1 MLADKEIIMN
11 AISNLG
17 FEVFRNGQF
26 HWNSSNT
33 PDMYINQDGTIH
45 CWTSS
50 PFKNNTTN
58 HGDLIDF
65 LQMTNINQTFKEA
78 KEEAERLTG
87 LTLPSLDSYKDNGYT
102 VDNTNRK
109 TGFIDEEFIK
119 NFDVARVENFE
130 RYKELLNQALPS
142 LDFKQ
147 QKEIALQYQIGYI
160 KQSDRL
166 SMPIRDEENRIVTLW
181 KYNKNPNSY
190 TNDKSVEVT
199 PSKVLFTKGRD
210 RCPFNLYDIQDYR
223 KDMNQEIFLCGG
235 EKDTLNMIGNG
246 YRAITLGSENENLK
260 DKYKPFFQDLKIV
273 IAYDNDKAGKD
284 GANKI
289 FNQLQGV
296 AKEVKIW
303 NWENIEKNQGLNL
316 TKGFDMTDYL
326 SEIKKLN
333 LEFDKTNYLGNIKED
348 KMKNFYKVNMQERT
362 VYVELEA
369 TNNDEKE
376 IKSYFKEEIQDIK
389 QLQKEEFE
397 SIENKKVLELTPI
410 KFNSFSIEESKNKI
424 EIIIDGK
431 LNPLYFENVKKE
443 AEKEVK
449 EILNKNGLVNYKDKI
464 YTINELEESKN
475 KTNRNQLKLTI
486 LEKKF
491 DKYKEFLSYIKTKKN
506 TQKVEQSDVK
516 LNSDFVKNL
525 EKEKEEIQAKTSE
538 EKPVFIS
545 KKIEKLNEES
555 SHIEEKINNFQ
566 SNSISKDELFRN
578 LEKQI
583 AEFEAMIEQ
592 LKEENRL
599 LKRELELLIE
609 KEKKEQESKSLE
621 KENQSLKSKIEKTQN
636 KENPQLD
643 ADSKEKKAL
652 KVNKVTYA
660 NTHEQEI

>member
-1 MLADKEIIMN
+1 MIADKEIIMN
-11 AISNLG
+11 AISNIG

-65 LQMTNINQTFKEA
+65 LQMTNVNQTFKEA

-147 QKEIALQYQIGYI
+147 QKEIALKYQIGYI

-181 KYNKNPNSY
+181 KYNKNPNTY
-190 TNDKSVEVT
+190 TNDKGVEVT

-210 RCPFNLYDIQDYR
+210 RCPFNLYDIQEYR

-333 LEFDKTNYLGNIKED
+333 LQFDKTNYFKNINE
-348 KMKNFYKVNMQERT
+348 
-362 VYVELEA
+362 
-369 TNNDEKE
+369 
-376 IKSYFKEEIQDIK
+376 DIK
-389 QLQKEEFE
+389 MIKDIKNSDENEVQELKRETSKKELLLKTNSNQIKLTVAE
-397 SIENKKVLELTPI
+397 KKVL
-410 KFNSFSIEESKNKI
+410 
-424 EIIIDGK
+424 
-431 LNPLYFENVKKE
+431 
-443 AEKEVK
+443 
-449 EILNKNGLVNYKDKI
+449 
-464 YTINELEESKN
+464 
-475 KTNRNQLKLTI
+475 
-486 LEKKF
+486 
-491 DKYKEFLSYIKTKKN
+491 KYKEFLSSIKTKKN
-506 TQKVEQSDVK
+506 TQRVEQLDVK
-516 LNSDFVKNL
+516 LNLDFVKNL
-525 EKEKEEIQAKTSE
+525 EKEKEEIQLISNE

-545 KKIEKLNEES
+545 KKIEKLSEES

-583 AEFEAMIEQ
+583 SEFEAMIEH

-609 KEKKEQESKSLE
+609 KEKKEEQTKSLE

-636 KENPQLD
+636 KENTP
-643 ADSKEKKAL
+643 SKA
-652 KVNKVTYA
+652 NKITYS
-660 NTHEQEI
+660 NTHEYEQER

>member
-1 MLADKEIIMN
+1 MIADKEIIMN

-65 LQMTNINQTFKEA
+65 LQMTNVNQTFKEA

-87 LTLPSLDSYKDNGYT
+87 LTLPSIESYKDNGYT

-147 QKEIALQYQIGYI
+147 QKEIALKYQIGYI

-166 SMPIRDEENRIVTLW
+166 SMPIRDEENKIVTLW
-181 KYNKNPNSY
+181 KYNKNPNTY
-190 TNDKSVEVT
+190 TNDKGVEVT

-210 RCPFNLYDIQDYR
+210 RCPFNLYDIQEYR
-223 KDMNQEIFLCGG
+223 KDMHQEIFLCGG
-235 EKDTLNMIGNG
+235 EKDTLNLIGNG

-296 AKEVKIW
+296 AKEVKVW
-303 NWENIEKNQGLNL
+303 NWENIEKSQGLNL

-333 LEFDKTNYLGNIKED
+333 LEFDKTNYLGNL
-348 KMKNFYKVNMQERT
+348 N
-362 VYVELEA
+362 
-369 TNNDEKE
+369 KE
-376 IKSYFKEEIQDIK
+376 IKMEKEDLEEKIEIFRKNENELDKVSEKIQEQEQKIKELKSDNVKSNDSKIEQKKEKDNSDFFKKVYQFKSDLSPNIGLTNDDFSEKIKQAEKIETDIK
-389 QLQKEEFE
+389 DVKDKSEKVDEKIDDLSNSSLAQSEKNKLFAELEKDILNLKSAVDKLKEQ
-397 SIENKKVLELTPI
+397 NQNLKKELELLV
-410 KFNSFSIEESKNKI
+410 EKNKI
-424 EIIIDGK
+424 E
-431 LNPLYFENVKKE
+431 
-443 AEKEVK
+443 
-449 EILNKNGLVNYKDKI
+449 
-464 YTINELEESKN
+464 S
-475 KTNRNQLKLTI
+475 
-486 LEKKF
+486 
-491 DKYKEFLSYIKTKKN
+491 
-506 TQKVEQSDVK
+506 QKSG
-516 LNSDFVKNL
+516 
-525 EKEKEEIQAKTSE
+525 
-538 EKPVFIS
+538 
-545 KKIEKLNEES
+545 
-555 SHIEEKINNFQ
+555 
-566 SNSISKDELFRN
+566 
-578 LEKQI
+578 
-583 AEFEAMIEQ
+583 
-592 LKEENRL
+592 
-599 LKRELELLIE
+599 
-609 KEKKEQESKSLE
+609 LE
-621 KENQSLKSKIEKTQN
+621 KENESLTSKIDALKTKTKNSKNEFQSSTEN
-636 KENPQLD
+636 KITYKDKPESQLIKDYENLNDNQ
-643 ADSKEKKAL
+643 KEK
-652 KVNKVTYA
+652 
-660 NTHEQEI
+660 

>member
-1 MLADKEIIMN
+1 MTADKEIIMN

-65 LQMTNINQTFKEA
+65 LQMTNVNQTFKEA

-87 LTLPSLDSYKDNGYT
+87 LTLPIIESYKDNGYT

-147 QKEIALQYQIGYI
+147 QKEIALKYQIGYI

-181 KYNKNPNSY
+181 KYNKNPNTY
-190 TNDKSVEVT
+190 TNDKGVEVT

-210 RCPFNLYDIQDYR
+210 RCPFNLYDIQEYR
-223 KDMNQEIFLCGG
+223 KDMHQEIFLCGG

-333 LEFDKTNYLGNIKED
+333 LEFDKTNYLGNLKKEIKMEKED
-348 KMKNFYKVNMQERT
+348 LDEKIEIFRKNENELDKVSEKIQEQEQKIKDLKSNQFQKEDIKVEQQKKEKDNSDFFKK
-362 VYVELEA
+362 VYQLKSDLSPNIWLTNDDFSEKIKQAEKIETDIKDVKDKSEKVSEKIDDLSNSSSQSDKDKLFVELEKDILNLKS
-369 TNNDEKE
+369 TVEKL
-376 IKSYFKEEIQDIK
+376 KEENQNLK
-389 QLQKEEFE
+389 KE
-397 SIENKKVLELTPI
+397 LELLV
-410 KFNSFSIEESKNKI
+410 EKNKI
-424 EIIIDGK
+424 E
-431 LNPLYFENVKKE
+431 
-443 AEKEVK
+443 
-449 EILNKNGLVNYKDKI
+449 
-464 YTINELEESKN
+464 S
-475 KTNRNQLKLTI
+475 
-486 LEKKF
+486 
-491 DKYKEFLSYIKTKKN
+491 
-506 TQKVEQSDVK
+506 QKSG
-516 LNSDFVKNL
+516 
-525 EKEKEEIQAKTSE
+525 
-538 EKPVFIS
+538 
-545 KKIEKLNEES
+545 
-555 SHIEEKINNFQ
+555 
-566 SNSISKDELFRN
+566 
-578 LEKQI
+578 
-583 AEFEAMIEQ
+583 
-592 LKEENRL
+592 
-599 LKRELELLIE
+599 
-609 KEKKEQESKSLE
+609 LE
-621 KENQSLKSKIEKTQN
+621 KENESLISKIESLKNKTQTSKNEFQEKTTEN
-636 KENPQLD
+636 KITYKDKPESQLIKDYENLNDNQ
-643 ADSKEKKAL
+643 KEK
-652 KVNKVTYA
+652 
-660 NTHEQEI
+660 

>member
-1 MLADKEIIMN
+1 MIADKEIIMN

-147 QKEIALQYQIGYI
+147 QKEIALKYQIGYI
-160 KQSDRL
+160 EQSDRL
-166 SMPIRDEENRIVTLW
+166 SMPIRDEENKIVTLW
-181 KYNKNPNSY
+181 KYNKNPNTY
-190 TNDKSVEVT
+190 TNDKGVEVT

-210 RCPFNLYDIQDYR
+210 RCPFNLYDIQEYR
-223 KDMNQEIFLCGG
+223 KDMHQEIFLCGG

-326 SEIKKLN
+326 REIKKLN
-333 LEFDKTNYLGNIKED
+333 LQFDKTNYFKNINED
-348 KMKNFYKVNMQERT
+348 LKM
-362 VYVELEA
+362 
-369 TNNDEKE
+369 
-376 IKSYFKEEIQDIK
+376 IKDIK
-389 QLQKEEFE
+389 N
-397 SIENKKVLELTPI
+397 SDENEVQELKRET
-410 KFNSFSIEESKNKI
+410 S
-424 EIIIDGK
+424 
-431 LNPLYFENVKKE
+431 KKE
-443 AEKEVK
+443 LLLKTNSNQIKLTVAEKK
-449 EILNKNGLVNYKDKI
+449 IL
-464 YTINELEESKN
+464 
-475 KTNRNQLKLTI
+475 
-486 LEKKF
+486 
-491 DKYKEFLSYIKTKKN
+491 KYKEFLSSIKTKKN
-506 TQKVEQSDVK
+506 TQRVEQLDVK
-516 LNSDFVKNL
+516 LNLDFVKNL
-525 EKEKEEIQAKTSE
+525 EKEKEEIQLISNE

-545 KKIEKLNEES
+545 KKIEKLSEES

-583 AEFEAMIEQ
+583 SEFEAMIEH

-609 KEKKEQESKSLE
+609 KEKKEEQTKSLE

-636 KENPQLD
+636 KENTP
-643 ADSKEKKAL
+643 SKA
-652 KVNKVTYA
+652 NKITYS
-660 NTHEQEI
+660 NTHEYEQER

>member
-1 MLADKEIIMN
+1 MIADKEIIMN

-65 LQMTNINQTFKEA
+65 LQMTNVNQTFKEA

-87 LTLPSLDSYKDNGYT
+87 LTLPSIESYKDNGYT

-119 NFDVARVENFE
+119 SFDVARVENFE

-147 QKEIALQYQIGYI
+147 QKEIALKYQIGYI

-166 SMPIRDEENRIVTLW
+166 SMPIRDEENKIVTLW
-181 KYNKNPNSY
+181 KYNKNPNTY
-190 TNDKSVEVT
+190 TNDKGVEVT

-210 RCPFNLYDIQDYR
+210 RCPFNLYDIQEYR
-223 KDMNQEIFLCGG
+223 KDMHQEIFLCGG
-235 EKDTLNMIGNG
+235 EKDTLNLIGNG

-296 AKEVKIW
+296 AKEVKVW
-303 NWENIEKNQGLNL
+303 NWENIEKSQGLNL

-333 LEFDKTNYLGNIKED
+333 LEFDKTNYLGNL
-348 KMKNFYKVNMQERT
+348 N
-362 VYVELEA
+362 
-369 TNNDEKE
+369 KE
-376 IKSYFKEEIQDIK
+376 IKMEKEDLEEKIEIFRKNENELDKVSEKIQEQEQKIKELKSDNVKSNDSKIEQKKEKDNSDFFKKVYQFKSDLSPNIGLTNDDFSEKIKQAEKIETDIK
-389 QLQKEEFE
+389 DVKDKSEKVDEKIDDLSNSSLAQSEKNKLFAELEKDILNLKSAVDKLKEQ
-397 SIENKKVLELTPI
+397 NQNLKKELELLV
-410 KFNSFSIEESKNKI
+410 EKNKI
-424 EIIIDGK
+424 E
-431 LNPLYFENVKKE
+431 
-443 AEKEVK
+443 
-449 EILNKNGLVNYKDKI
+449 
-464 YTINELEESKN
+464 S
-475 KTNRNQLKLTI
+475 
-486 LEKKF
+486 
-491 DKYKEFLSYIKTKKN
+491 
-506 TQKVEQSDVK
+506 QKSG
-516 LNSDFVKNL
+516 
-525 EKEKEEIQAKTSE
+525 
-538 EKPVFIS
+538 
-545 KKIEKLNEES
+545 
-555 SHIEEKINNFQ
+555 
-566 SNSISKDELFRN
+566 
-578 LEKQI
+578 
-583 AEFEAMIEQ
+583 
-592 LKEENRL
+592 
-599 LKRELELLIE
+599 
-609 KEKKEQESKSLE
+609 LE
-621 KENQSLKSKIEKTQN
+621 KENESLTSKIDALKTKTKNSKNEFQSSTEN
-636 KENPQLD
+636 KITYKDKPESQLIKDYENLNDNQ
-643 ADSKEKKAL
+643 KEK
-652 KVNKVTYA
+652 
-660 NTHEQEI
+660 

>member
-1 MLADKEIIMN
+1 MIADKEIIMN

-65 LQMTNINQTFKEA
+65 LQMTNVNQTFKEA

-87 LTLPSLDSYKDNGYT
+87 LTLPSIESYKDNGYT

-147 QKEIALQYQIGYI
+147 QKEIALKYQIGYI

-181 KYNKNPNSY
+181 KYNKNPNTY
-190 TNDKSVEVT
+190 TNDKGLEVT

-210 RCPFNLYDIQDYR
+210 RCPFNLYDIQEYR

-246 YRAITLGSENENLK
+246 HRAITLGSENENLK

-303 NWENIEKNQGLNL
+303 NWENIEKSQGLNL

-326 SEIKKLN
+326 SQIKKHN
-333 LEFDKTNYLGNIKED
+333 LEFDKTNYQENIKKEEIE
-348 KMKNFYKVNMQERT
+348 MKKIILNTY
-362 VYVELEA
+362 ELEFPKNVGLKIDFNPNIEQSQDNQIKENRYLFA
-369 TNNDEKE
+369 KNDLSKIKVLTLRNNGEYVVRDISKDEAKKELEKYFQAHLVEEWQIQKSKEIEKLENKIKQQEEIIKNKEISKEKE
-376 IKSYFKEEIQDIK
+376 IENSKKIGSKSFDFEKFYKIKTDFRALEFDNSFEKKIEKIESGMENIKDESDKVDLKIDNLLNSSLSQTQKDKLFEELEKDILNLKTVVEKLKEENQNLK
-389 QLQKEEFE
+389 KELELLVEKNKVESQKSGLEKENSNLKDKIEALINKTQNSKKEFE
-397 SIENKKVLELTPI
+397 PD
-410 KFNSFSIEESKNKI
+410 SKNKI
-424 EIIIDGK
+424 TYSKDTQKNQEYK
-431 LNPLYFENVKKE
+431 TPENQN
-443 AEKEVK
+443 EKE
-449 EILNKNGLVNYKDKI
+449 
-464 YTINELEESKN
+464 
-475 KTNRNQLKLTI
+475 R
-486 LEKKF
+486 
-491 DKYKEFLSYIKTKKN
+491 
-506 TQKVEQSDVK
+506 
-516 LNSDFVKNL
+516 
-525 EKEKEEIQAKTSE
+525 
-538 EKPVFIS
+538 
-545 KKIEKLNEES
+545 
-555 SHIEEKINNFQ
+555 
-566 SNSISKDELFRN
+566 
-578 LEKQI
+578 
-583 AEFEAMIEQ
+583 
-592 LKEENRL
+592 
-599 LKRELELLIE
+599 
-609 KEKKEQESKSLE
+609 
-621 KENQSLKSKIEKTQN
+621 
-636 KENPQLD
+636 
-643 ADSKEKKAL
+643 
-652 KVNKVTYA
+652 
-660 NTHEQEI
+660 

>member
-1 MLADKEIIMN
+1 MIADKEIIMN

-65 LQMTNINQTFKEA
+65 LQMTNVNQTFKEA

-147 QKEIALQYQIGYI
+147 QKEIALKYQIGYI

-181 KYNKNPNSY
+181 KYNKNPNTY
-190 TNDKSVEVT
+190 TNDKGVEVT

-210 RCPFNLYDIQDYR
+210 RCPFNLYDIQEYR
-223 KDMNQEIFLCGG
+223 KDMHQEIFLCGG

-296 AKEVKIW
+296 AKEVKVW
-303 NWENIEKNQGLNL
+303 NWENIVKNQGLTL
-316 TKGFDMTDYL
+316 FKGFDVTDYL

-333 LEFDKTNYLGNIKED
+333 LEFDKTNYLENIKED
-348 KMKNFYKVNMQERT
+348 IKMRKDIKNSEEN
-362 VYVELEA
+362 
-369 TNNDEKE
+369 
-376 IKSYFKEEIQDIK
+376 EIQELKKETSKKELLLKTNSNQIK
-389 QLQKEEFE
+389 LTVAE
-397 SIENKKVLELTPI
+397 KKV
-410 KFNSFSIEESKNKI
+410 
-424 EIIIDGK
+424 
-431 LNPLYFENVKKE
+431 
-443 AEKEVK
+443 
-449 EILNKNGLVNYKDKI
+449 
-464 YTINELEESKN
+464 
-475 KTNRNQLKLTI
+475 Q
-486 LEKKF
+486 
-491 DKYKEFLSYIKTKKN
+491 KYKEFLSSIRTSKN
-506 TQKVEQSDVK
+506 TQKVEQADVK

-545 KKIEKLNEES
+545 KKIEKLSEES
-555 SHIEEKINNFQ
+555 SYIEEKINNFQ

-609 KEKKEQESKSLE
+609 KEKKEEQTKSLE
-621 KENQSLKSKIEKTQN
+621 KENQSLKSKIEKTKN
-636 KENPQLD
+636 KENISSD
-643 ADSKEKKAL
+643 ASSEDKKPL
-652 KVNKVTYA
+652 KANKVTYT
-660 NTHEQEI
+660 NTHEQEQ

>member
-1 MLADKEIIMN
+1 MIADKEIIMN

-65 LQMTNINQTFKEA
+65 LQMTNVNKTFKEA

-87 LTLPSLDSYKDNGYT
+87 LTLPSIESYKDNGFT

-109 TGFIDEEFIK
+109 TGFIDEEYIK

-147 QKEIALQYQIGYI
+147 QKEIALKYQIGYI

-166 SMPIRDEENRIVTLW
+166 SMPIRDEENKIVTLW
-181 KYNKNPNSY
+181 KYNKNPNTY
-190 TNDKSVEVT
+190 TNDKGVEVT

-210 RCPFNLYDIQDYR
+210 RCPFNLYDIQEYR

-260 DKYKPFFQDLKIV
+260 EKYKPFFQDLKIV

-296 AKEVKIW
+296 AKEVKVW
-303 NWENIEKNQGLNL
+303 NWENIKKSQGLNL

-326 SEIKKLN
+326 SQIKKLN
-333 LEFDKTNYLGNIKED
+333 LQFDKTNYLGNL
-348 KMKNFYKVNMQERT
+348 N
-362 VYVELEA
+362 
-369 TNNDEKE
+369 KE
-376 IKSYFKEEIQDIK
+376 IKMEKEDLDEKIEIFRKNENELDKVSEKIQEQEQKIKDLKSNQFQKEDIKVEQQKKEKDNSDFFKKVYQFKSDLSPNIGLINHAFEQNLKKAEKIESDIKDVKNKSEKVDSKIDDLSNSTLSQTQKDKLFAELEKDILNLKSTVEKLKEENQNLK
-389 QLQKEEFE
+389 KE
-397 SIENKKVLELTPI
+397 LELLV
-410 KFNSFSIEESKNKI
+410 EKNKI
-424 EIIIDGK
+424 E
-431 LNPLYFENVKKE
+431 
-443 AEKEVK
+443 
-449 EILNKNGLVNYKDKI
+449 
-464 YTINELEESKN
+464 S
-475 KTNRNQLKLTI
+475 
-486 LEKKF
+486 
-491 DKYKEFLSYIKTKKN
+491 
-506 TQKVEQSDVK
+506 QKSG
-516 LNSDFVKNL
+516 
-525 EKEKEEIQAKTSE
+525 
-538 EKPVFIS
+538 
-545 KKIEKLNEES
+545 
-555 SHIEEKINNFQ
+555 
-566 SNSISKDELFRN
+566 
-578 LEKQI
+578 
-583 AEFEAMIEQ
+583 
-592 LKEENRL
+592 
-599 LKRELELLIE
+599 
-609 KEKKEQESKSLE
+609 LE
-621 KENQSLKSKIEKTQN
+621 KENESLTSKIESLKNKTQN
-636 KENPQLD
+636 LKNGFQEKTTENKITYKE
-643 ADSKEKKAL
+643 SKESQLIKDYESL
-652 KVNKVTYA
+652 D
-660 NTHEQEI
+660 NTNQKEK

>member
-1 MLADKEIIMN
+1 MIADKEIIMN

-147 QKEIALQYQIGYI
+147 QKEIALKYQIGYI
-160 KQSDRL
+160 EQSDRL
-166 SMPIRDEENRIVTLW
+166 SMPIRDEENKIVTLW
-181 KYNKNPNSY
+181 KYNKNPNTY
-190 TNDKSVEVT
+190 TNDKGVEVT

-210 RCPFNLYDIQDYR
+210 RCPFNLYDIQEYR
-223 KDMNQEIFLCGG
+223 KDMHQEIFLCGG

-296 AKEVKIW
+296 AKEVKVW
-303 NWENIEKNQGLNL
+303 NWENIVKNQGLTL
-316 TKGFDMTDYL
+316 FKGFDVTDYL

-333 LEFDKTNYLGNIKED
+333 LEFDKTNYLENIKED
-348 KMKNFYKVNMQERT
+348 IKMRKDIKNSEEN
-362 VYVELEA
+362 
-369 TNNDEKE
+369 
-376 IKSYFKEEIQDIK
+376 EIQELKKETSKKELLLKTNSNQIK
-389 QLQKEEFE
+389 LTVAE
-397 SIENKKVLELTPI
+397 KKV
-410 KFNSFSIEESKNKI
+410 
-424 EIIIDGK
+424 
-431 LNPLYFENVKKE
+431 
-443 AEKEVK
+443 
-449 EILNKNGLVNYKDKI
+449 
-464 YTINELEESKN
+464 
-475 KTNRNQLKLTI
+475 Q
-486 LEKKF
+486 
-491 DKYKEFLSYIKTKKN
+491 KYKEFLSSIRTSKN
-506 TQKVEQSDVK
+506 TQKVEQADVK

-545 KKIEKLNEES
+545 KKIEKLSEES
-555 SHIEEKINNFQ
+555 SYIEEKINNFQ

-609 KEKKEQESKSLE
+609 KEKKEEQTKSLE
-621 KENQSLKSKIEKTQN
+621 KENQSLKSKIEKTKN
-636 KENPQLD
+636 KENISSD
-643 ADSKEKKAL
+643 ASSEDKKPL
-652 KVNKVTYA
+652 KANKVTYT
-660 NTHEQEI
+660 NTHEQEQ

>member
-1 MLADKEIIMN
+1 MIADKEIIMN

-78 KEEAERLTG
+78 KKEAERLTG
-87 LTLPSLDSYKDNGYT
+87 LTLPSIESYKDNGFT

-119 NFDVARVENFE
+119 NFDVARVEKFE
-130 RYKELLNQALPS
+130 RYKELLNQVLPS

-147 QKEIALQYQIGYI
+147 QKEIALKYQIGYI

-181 KYNKNPNSY
+181 KYNKNPNTH
-190 TNDKSVEVT
+190 TNDKGLEVT

-210 RCPFNLYDIQDYR
+210 RCPFNLYDIQEYR
-223 KDMNQEIFLCGG
+223 KDMHQEIFLCGG

-326 SEIKKLN
+326 SQIKKLN
-333 LEFDKTNYLGNIKED
+333 LEFDKTNYLGNLK
-348 KMKNFYKVNMQERT
+348 
-362 VYVELEA
+362 
-369 TNNDEKE
+369 KE
-376 IKSYFKEEIQDIK
+376 IKMEKEDLDEKIEIFRKNENELDKVSEKIQEQEQKIKDLKSNQFQKEDIKVEQQKKEKDDTDFFKKIYQFKSYLSPNIGLINDDFSEKIKEAEKIESDIKDLKNNSQRVESKIDDLSNSSLSQTQKDKLFAELEKDILSLKSTVEKLKEENQNLK
-389 QLQKEEFE
+389 KE
-397 SIENKKVLELTPI
+397 LELLV
-410 KFNSFSIEESKNKI
+410 EKNKI
-424 EIIIDGK
+424 E
-431 LNPLYFENVKKE
+431 
-443 AEKEVK
+443 
-449 EILNKNGLVNYKDKI
+449 
-464 YTINELEESKN
+464 S
-475 KTNRNQLKLTI
+475 
-486 LEKKF
+486 
-491 DKYKEFLSYIKTKKN
+491 
-506 TQKVEQSDVK
+506 QKSG
-516 LNSDFVKNL
+516 
-525 EKEKEEIQAKTSE
+525 
-538 EKPVFIS
+538 
-545 KKIEKLNEES
+545 
-555 SHIEEKINNFQ
+555 
-566 SNSISKDELFRN
+566 
-578 LEKQI
+578 
-583 AEFEAMIEQ
+583 
-592 LKEENRL
+592 
-599 LKRELELLIE
+599 
-609 KEKKEQESKSLE
+609 LE
-621 KENQSLKSKIEKTQN
+621 KENESLASKIEALRNKTQN
-636 KENPQLD
+636 SKTEFQEKTTENKITYKDKPESQLIKD
-643 ADSKEKKAL
+643 YENLNDNQMEK
-652 KVNKVTYA
+652 
-660 NTHEQEI
+660 

>member
-1 MLADKEIIMN
+1 MIADKEIIMN

-65 LQMTNINQTFKEA
+65 LQMTNVNKTFKEA

-87 LTLPSLDSYKDNGYT
+87 LTLPSIESYKDNGYT

-119 NFDVARVENFE
+119 NFDFARVENFE

-147 QKEIALQYQIGYI
+147 QKEIAFKYQIGYI

-166 SMPIRDEENRIVTLW
+166 SMPIRDGENKIVTLW
-181 KYNKNPNSY
+181 KYNKNPNTY
-190 TNDKSVEVT
+190 TNDKGVEVT

-210 RCPFNLYDIQDYR
+210 RCPFNLYDIQEYR

-273 IAYDNDKAGKD
+273 IAYDNDKVGKD

-289 FNQLQGV
+289 FNQLRGV

-316 TKGFDMTDYL
+316 TNGFDMTDYL

-333 LEFDKTNYLGNIKED
+333 LEFDKTNYLGNLK
-348 KMKNFYKVNMQERT
+348 
-362 VYVELEA
+362 
-369 TNNDEKE
+369 KE
-376 IKSYFKEEIQDIK
+376 IKMEKED
-389 QLQKEEFE
+389 LEE
-397 SIENKKVLELTPI
+397 
-410 KFNSFSIEESKNKI
+410 KI
-424 EIIIDGK
+424 EIFRINEKELDKVSEKIKFQEEKIKDLK
-431 LNPLYFENVKKE
+431 SDNVKNKDIKIEPKKEKDDTDFFKKVYQVKSNLSPNIGLINDAFLEKIKE
-443 AEKEVK
+443 AEKIETDIKDVK
-449 EILNKNGLVNYKDKI
+449 DKSEKVDEKIDDLSNSSLSQSEKNKLFMELETDILN
-464 YTINELEESKN
+464 
-475 KTNRNQLKLTI
+475 LKLTV
-486 LEKKF
+486 EK
-491 DKYKEFLSYIKTKKN
+491 
-506 TQKVEQSDVK
+506 
-516 LNSDFVKNL
+516 
-525 EKEKEEIQAKTSE
+525 
-538 EKPVFIS
+538 
-545 KKIEKLNEES
+545 
-555 SHIEEKINNFQ
+555 
-566 SNSISKDELFRN
+566 
-578 LEKQI
+578 
-583 AEFEAMIEQ
+583 
-592 LKEENRL
+592 LKEENQN
-599 LKRELELLIE
+599 LKKELELLIE
-609 KEKKEQESKSLE
+609 KNKIESQKAGLE
-621 KENQSLKSKIEKTQN
+621 KDNSTLKDKIEALKNKTQTSKNEFQSSTEN
-636 KENPQLD
+636 KITYKDKPEYQLVRDYENLNDNQ
-643 ADSKEKKAL
+643 KEK
-652 KVNKVTYA
+652 
-660 NTHEQEI
+660 